1 MPQFKKAKSSNWI
14 ESDQFGDFSG
24 EKSISQPNKS
34 GAGGRKRPRENNNTL
49 KNTPAKSFSV
59 PQLPNRECDEENEPP
74 PLVKNS
80 SFDPTEL
87 WIHRHVPSS
96 VEDLAVNKKKID
108 EVRSCLQEL
117 VSTGQLIMIF
127 S

>member
-34 GAGGRKRPRENNNTL
+34 GAGARKRLRENNNTL

-80 SFDPTEL
+80 SYRDPTEL
-87 WIHRHVPSS
+87 WIHSHVPSS
-96 VEDLAVNKKKID
+96 VDDLAVNKKKID
-108 EVRSCLQEL
+108 EVRSWLQE
-117 VSTGQLIMIF
+117 SDDKGR
-127 S
+127 

>member
-14 ESDQFGDFSG
+14 ESNQFGDFSRDKFD
-24 EKSISQPNKS
+24 ENSEPHKTT
-34 GAGGRKRPRENNNTL
+34 GARKRPRENNTL
-49 KNTPAKSFSV
+49 KNVPAKSFSV
-59 PQLPNRECDEENEPP
+59 PQLPNRDFDENQPP

-108 EVRSCLQEL
+108 EVRSCLQDL
-117 VSTGQLIMIF
+117 VSTGR
-127 S
+127 